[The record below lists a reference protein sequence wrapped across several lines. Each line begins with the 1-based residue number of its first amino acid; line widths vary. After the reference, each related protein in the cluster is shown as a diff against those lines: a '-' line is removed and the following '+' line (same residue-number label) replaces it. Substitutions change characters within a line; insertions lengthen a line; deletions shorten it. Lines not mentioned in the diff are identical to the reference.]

1 MVELM
6 SMLPKLGSIFTLAFI
21 YFWASIPAGIALEV
35 SPIIVLLTAWV
46 SYTAGV
52 AVVVLLGAPAR
63 AALLKRFGGKVA
75 SNPDS
80 MIQRAWTRFGLL
92 GLALLAPVTT
102 GAQIGALIGLSLGA
116 PPRKLIGA
124 MSLGAALWGMIITLV
139 AALGAAA
146 VRTP

>member
-1 MVELM
+1 M

-21 YFWASIPAGIALEV
+21 YFWASIPAGIALAV
-35 SPIIVLLTAWV
+35 PPVIVLLTAWL

-52 AVVVLLGAPAR
+52 VVVVLLGAPAR

-80 MIQRAWTRFGLL
+80 LLQRAWTRFGVI

-116 PPRKLIGA
+116 PPRKLIWT
-124 MSLGAALWGMIITLV
+124 MSLGAALWGMIITLIT
-139 AALGAAA
+139 ALGAAA
-146 VRTP
+146 VRPQ

>member
-1 MVELM
+1 
-6 SMLPKLGSIFTLAFI
+6 MLPKLGSIFALAFI

-35 SPIIVLLTAWV
+35 PPVVVLLTAWV
-46 SYTAGV
+46 SYVAGV
-52 AVVVLLGAPAR
+52 VVVVLLGTPAR
-63 AALLKRFGGKVA
+63 AALLKRFGGKGA

-80 MIQRAWTRFGLL
+80 MIQRVWNRFGLL

-102 GAQIGALIGLSLGA
+102 GSQIGALIGLSLGA

-124 MSLGAALWGMIITLV
+124 MSLGAALWGIIITLV

>member
-1 MVELM
+1 
-6 SMLPKLGSIFTLAFI
+6 MLPKLGSIFALAFI
-21 YFWASIPAGIALEV
+21 YFWASIPAGKALEV
-35 SPIIVLLTAWV
+35 PPVIVWLTAWV

-63 AALLKRFGGKVA
+63 AALLKRFGGKGA

-102 GAQIGALIGLSLGA
+102 GSQIGALIGLSLGA
-116 PPRKLIGA
+116 SPRKLIGA
-124 MSLGAALWGMIITLV
+124 MSLGAALWGVIITLIAV
-139 AALGAAA
+139 LGAAA
-146 VRTP
+146 VRPQ

>member
-1 MVELM
+1 
-6 SMLPKLGSIFTLAFI
+6 MLPKLGSIFALAFI

-35 SPIIVLLTAWV
+35 PPVVVLLTAWV
-46 SYTAGV
+46 SYVAGV
-52 AVVVLLGAPAR
+52 VVVVLLGTPAR
-63 AALLKRFGGKVA
+63 AALLTRFGGKGA

-80 MIQRAWTRFGLL
+80 MIQRVWNRFGLL

-102 GAQIGALIGLSLGA
+102 GSQIGALIGLSLGA

-124 MSLGAALWGMIITLV
+124 MSLGAALWGIIITLV

>member
-1 MVELM
+1 
-6 SMLPKLGSIFTLAFI
+6 MLPKLGSIFTLAFI
-21 YFWASIPAGIALEV
+21 YFWASMPTGIALEV
-35 SPIIVLLTAWV
+35 PPVMVLLTAWV

-52 AVVVLLGAPAR
+52 VVVVLLGAPAR
-63 AALLKRFGGKVA
+63 DALLKRVGGKVA

-80 MIQRAWTRFGLL
+80 LIQRAWTRFGLL

-124 MSLGAALWGMIITLV
+124 MALGAALWGMIITLV
-139 AALGAAA
+139 TALGAAA

>member
-1 MVELM
+1 
-6 SMLPKLGSIFTLAFI
+6 MLPKLGSIFALAFI

-35 SPIIVLLTAWV
+35 PPVIVLFTAWV

-52 AVVVLLGAPAR
+52 VVVVLLGAPAR

-80 MIQRAWTRFGLL
+80 LLQRAWTRFGVI

-116 PPRKLIGA
+116 PPRKLIWT
-124 MSLGAALWGMIITLV
+124 MSLGAALWGVIITLIT
-139 AALGAAA
+139 ALGASAI
-146 VRTP
+146 RPQ

>member
-1 MVELM
+1 
-6 SMLPKLGSIFTLAFI
+6 MLPKLGSIFALAFI

-35 SPIIVLLTAWV
+35 PPAIVWLTAWV

-52 AVVVLLGAPAR
+52 VVVVLLGTPAR
-63 AALLKRFGGKVA
+63 AALLKRFGGKGA

-80 MIQRAWTRFGLL
+80 IIQRVWTRFGVF

-116 PPRKLIGA
+116 PPRKLIWT
-124 MSLGAALWGMIITLV
+124 MSLGAALWGVIITLI

-146 VRTP
+146 VRPQ

>member
-1 MVELM
+1 
-6 SMLPKLGSIFTLAFI
+6 MLPKLGSIFTLAFI
-21 YFWASIPAGIALEV
+21 YFWASIPTGIALAV
-35 SPIIVLLTAWV
+35 PPIIVLLTAWV

-52 AVVVLLGAPAR
+52 VVVVLLGAPAR

-75 SNPDS
+75 SNPNS
-80 MIQRAWTRFGLL
+80 VIQRAWTRFGLL

-124 MSLGAALWGMIITLV
+124 MSLGAALWGAAITLAV
-139 AALGAAA
+139 VLGAAA